1 MWFLLTDNFI
11 KIEIIFLWV
20 VISYI
25 LFHFIYEISSLFSRL
40 KSIIMPKRILIK
52 EQLNNISPEEN
63 LDSNKNSES
72 ENDNK
77 TEKISINEDSKVEK
91 DIKEDKAELSKIQ
104 KDELSEIIKFAQT
117 KINRWEYSD
126 AKAKIIEWLSI
137 DKFNKQLNLQLASL
151 YEKDKDYK
159 KAEFIYK
166 DLIVL
171 NDHDTE
177 IYLKLWFIL
186 SIQTKYEVAFEIYKK
201 LNSLDKS
208 NVEAIE
214 MLANLAHHLWNYE
227 DSKAYS
233 KIFLKKSPRNVDIL
247 YLQSLNLINLEERK
261 DALETLL
268 KVKQLEPYNIK
279 VNELIEKL
287 KLEIELEKNFNNSWD
302 NK

>member
-1 MWFLLTDNFI
+1 MGFLLTDNFI
-11 KIEIIFLWV
+11 KIEIIFLGV

-117 KINRWEYSD
+117 KINRGEYSD
-126 AKAKIIEWLSI
+126 AKAKIIEGLSI

-177 IYLKLWFIL
+177 IYLKLGFIL

-214 MLANLAHHLWNYE
+214 MLANLAHHLGNYE

-287 KLEIELEKNFNNSWD
+287 KLEIELEKNFNNSGD